1 MSHSNTTPLR
11 NSSPGRQHLDYS
23 QNQQPQQHASTTV
36 QETQQHQQQ
45 LPVYASS
52 TISCAGGPTEKE
64 RMIQQ
69 LMQEVGD
76 LRQRERDYRALQD
89 QLLNL
94 EQNFGRLNEDKRRMD
109 EDYKSR
115 VDGNIRFI
123 QTLRSEVDEQR
134 SIFNDRKKQNA
145 DLNTE
150 LDR

>member
-1 MSHSNTTPLR
+1 
-11 NSSPGRQHLDYS
+11 
-23 QNQQPQQHASTTV
+23 
-36 QETQQHQQQ
+36 
-45 LPVYASS
+45 
-52 TISCAGGPTEKE
+52 
-64 RMIQQ
+64 MIQQ

-150 LDR
+150 LDRQRTQISDRNIDL